1 MDSKLEA
8 LHISTLEENR
18 VKMADPVPSL
28 LGLAALEENR
38 EKIRLQHRAAVATRI
53 MAGLAA
59 NPSVTDNNTGKD
71 IARISVGWADALEIE
86 LGQS

>member
-1 MDSKLEA
+1 M
-8 LHISTLEENR
+8 EN
-18 VKMADPVPSL
+18 DPVPSL
-28 LGLAALEENR
+28 LGLARVTR
-38 EKIRLQHRAAVATRI
+38 ERRGEIAVRI

-86 LGQS
+86 LGLKS